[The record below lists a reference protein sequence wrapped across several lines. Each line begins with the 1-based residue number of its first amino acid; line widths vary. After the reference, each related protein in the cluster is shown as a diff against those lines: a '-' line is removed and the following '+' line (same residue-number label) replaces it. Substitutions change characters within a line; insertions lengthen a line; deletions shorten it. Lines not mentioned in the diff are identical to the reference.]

1 MKTTSKWHPST
12 LPSQADG
19 APSPSSLLARH
30 RITDEDLELV
40 RKLGA
45 DLVPQLGKFIEQFY
59 LWLADQPEYREFF
72 SNIDRV
78 HAVQRAQVGYWE
90 RFFGANIDDS
100 YLLERWQVGMRHA
113 EIGLSL
119 GTYCASVDVALSI
132 FADELADPKILG
144 DAHPRAVRAMT
155 KLLHLDMAVVV
166 DVYTRAELDKHGR
179 QARALNEMSTPV
191 TALADEILLLPIVGI
206 VDSQRAQDIMTSVL
220 SRVAEV
226 RARMFIID
234 ISGVAVVDTA
244 VANYLI
250 KVARATRLMG
260 CRCILS
266 GLSPAVAQTVIE
278 LGIDVTGL
286 ETRATLR
293 DAIEEGYRAVGIELR
308 ATGG

>member
-1 MKTTSKWHPST
+1 
-12 LPSQADG
+12 
-19 APSPSSLLARH
+19 
-30 RITDEDLELV
+30 
-40 RKLGA
+40 
-45 DLVPQLGKFIEQFY
+45 
-59 LWLADQPEYREFF
+59 
-72 SNIDRV
+72 
-78 HAVQRAQVGYWE
+78 
-90 RFFGANIDDS
+90 
-100 YLLERWQVGMRHA
+100 
-113 EIGLSL
+113 
-119 GTYCASVDVALSI
+119 
-132 FADELADPKILG
+132 
-144 DAHPRAVRAMT
+144 MT

-166 DVYTRAELDKHGR
+166 DVYTRAELDKRGR

-244 VANYLI
+244 VANDLI